1 MTLALNFARII
12 SVLAASLMLCACG
25 AIKLGYN
32 NIDEVAYW
40 WLDGNVD
47 FENSQR
53 PQVRQDIARLHL
65 WHRGNEL
72 PRYVDLLQRME
83 RLASTDITSEQ
94 ACAFIGDIR
103 ERVGVLSTQAEP
115 AAVTLAMSLTPEQ
128 LTHLERKYQKI
139 NRDYRKEWIDIP
151 PAEQR
156 VKRVKQLVERSETI
170 YGKLAD
176 PQREAVRQQV
186 EQSSF
191 DAQRFMVE
199 RQRRQQDILQTLRT
213 ISSQPIALADARNL
227 VRGYLERFNK
237 SPNATFRAYQDT
249 VVQENCRGIASTHNA
264 TTAAQRE
271 NAVKRLRSYQED
283 LRELAVQR

>member
-1 MTLALNFARII
+1 M
-12 SVLAASLMLCACG
+12 LAAGLMLCACG

-40 WLDGNVD
+40 WLDDYVD
-47 FENSQR
+47 FEDSQTPR
-53 PQVRQDIARLHL
+53 VRQDIARLHL

-83 RLASTDITSEQ
+83 RLASADITSEQ
-94 ACAFIGDIR
+94 ACGFIGDIR
-103 ERVGVLSTQAEP
+103 ERVAVLSTQAEP

-151 PAEQR
+151 PVEQR

-176 PQREAVRQQV
+176 PQRAAVRQQV

-213 ISSQPIALADARNL
+213 ISGQPIALAEARNL

-237 SPNATFRAYQDT
+237 SPNAAFRAYQES

-271 NAVKRLRSYQED
+271 NAAKRLRSYLDD
-283 LRELAVQR
+283 LRELAAQR